1 MLTAPSLSESIIVA
15 VEPLKPSSC
24 SNVHIHRTSIAVVA
38 NAMYS
43 ASTLDVDTLDCFE
56 LLWLIAVLLNIIT
69 YPVVDLRSLW
79 SPAQSESQYTCIWSV
94 PFCVVLWY
102 TNP

>member
-24 SNVHIHRTSIAVVA
+24 NNVRIHRTSVAVVT
-38 NAMYS
+38 NAMYL
-43 ASTLDVDTLDCFE
+43 ASTLDIDTPDCFE

-69 YPVVDLRSLW
+69 YPVIDLWSLW
-79 SPAQSESQYTCIWSV
+79 SPAQSESQYTYIWSV
-94 PFCVVLWY
+94 PFCVVL
-102 TNP
+102 